1 MSYSIVLTDNFK
13 REVKKLV
20 KKYKSLK
27 AELKNLGD
35 QLAENPTFGTPL
47 GNRVYKIRIAI
58 SSKGKGKSGG
68 ARIITFVKVTQEA
81 VYLVS
86 IYDKSYLETLTK
98 DQILELLRKT
108 GLV

>member
-1 MSYSIVLTDNFK
+1 MSYSVVLTDRFTK
-13 REVKKLV
+13 EVKKLI

-27 AELKNLGD
+27 AELAKLD
-35 QLAENPTFGTPL
+35 EELAENPTLGIPL
-47 GNRVYKIRIAI
+47 GNDVYKIRIAI

-86 IYDKSYLETLTK
+86 IYDKSDLETLTK
-98 DQILELLRKT
+98 NQIRELLNKT

>member
-20 KKYKSLK
+20 KKYRSLK

-35 QLAENPTFGTPL
+35 QLAENPTLGTPL
-47 GNRVYKIRIAI
+47 GNGVYKLRLAI

-81 VYLVS
+81 VYLIS
-86 IYDKSYLETLTK
+86 IYDKSHLETLTK
-98 DQILELLRKT
+98 DHILELFKKT
-108 GLV
+108 GLE

>member
-1 MSYSIVLTDNFK
+1 MSYNVVLTDHFTK
-13 REVKKLV
+13 EVKKLI

-27 AELKNLGD
+27 AELAKLD
-35 QLAENPTFGTPL
+35 EELAENPTLGIPL
-47 GNRVYKIRIAI
+47 GNDVYKIRIAI

-68 ARIITFVKVTQEA
+68 ARIITFIKVTQEA

-86 IYDKSYLETLTK
+86 IYDKSDLETLTK
-98 DQILELLRKT
+98 NQIRELLDKT

>member
-1 MSYSIVLTDNFK
+1 LDK
-13 REVKKLV
+13 E
-20 KKYKSLK
+20 
-27 AELKNLGD
+27 
-35 QLAENPTFGTPL
+35 LAENPTLGVPL
-47 GNRVYKIRIAI
+47 GNHVYKIRIAI

-86 IYDKSYLETLTK
+86 IYDKSDLKTLTK
-98 DQILELLRKT
+98 NQIRELLDKT